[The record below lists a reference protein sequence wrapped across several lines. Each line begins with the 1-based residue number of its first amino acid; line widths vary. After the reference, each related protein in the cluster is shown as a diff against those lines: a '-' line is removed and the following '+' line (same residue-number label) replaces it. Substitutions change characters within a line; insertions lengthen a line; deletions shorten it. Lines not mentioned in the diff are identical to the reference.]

1 MRILLRWLVTI
12 LALFVAVWLV
22 PGIDIEGNAW
32 VAVGVTAAIL
42 GLLNAF
48 IKPVLQFLSCGCVVL
63 TLGLFLLV
71 INAGVLWFSSYAAT
85 EWFGV
90 GFYVDGFWA
99 AFWGGLIVS
108 VISFVADLL
117 LPDGKDR

>member
-1 MRILLRWLVTI
+1 MRIVLRWLVTV

-48 IKPVLQFLSCGCVVL
+48 IKPILQFLSCGCVVL

-71 INAGVLWFSSYAAT
+71 INAGVLWFAGYAAS
-85 EWFGV
+85 EWFGI

-99 AFWGGLIVS
+99 AFWGGLVVS

-117 LPDGKDR
+117 LPGGDD